1 MAETIATNKKAFQNF
16 FLTEK
21 WECGIALE
29 GAEVKSVRA
38 GEVDFKDSYVDV
50 EKGEV
55 WLNKLH
61 IAPYAQASY
70 LNPEP
75 DRARKLLL
83 NKKEIKRITG
93 LLTQQGATIVP
104 TSVYITT
111 RGLVKVGIALGKGK
125 KLYDKRADIKER
137 DQKREMARASR
148 YRR

>member
-1 MAETIATNKKAFQNF
+1 M
-16 FLTEK
+16 
-21 WECGIALE
+21 
-29 GAEVKSVRA
+29 
-38 GEVDFKDSYVDV
+38 
-50 EKGEV
+50 